1 MKSAGVD
8 QCLPFNFICLSR
20 FAEQNKKGELF
31 AHSGAA
37 SQLAVG
43 FMI

>member
-1 MKSAGVD
+1 MFV
-8 QCLPFNFICLSR
+8 P
-20 FAEQNKKGELF
+20 FAEQNKKGELL

-43 FMI
+43 F